1 MRFRSFLREEGD
13 MTYRVHG
20 VLDIN
25 FQGLDLN
32 CGYYCLEALMRNRHG
47 NPYGATVT
55 VAPAWNAGNNRFEA
69 TYGAAKIAHDPAV
82 LAHMGTWYK
91 IGFDPDDHAAAYGLV
106 PIPIP
111 GTANGWE
118 TELRN
123 YGPLIVAGHIGAV
136 RIIPMHSAG
145 HFVLVIGVDA
155 NDEIEYLDPLRPWNA
170 YNTGIPTMDVAG
182 FNALAYNVIA
192 AAH

>member
-1 MRFRSFLREEGD
+1 

-20 VLDIN
+20 VLDIH

-47 NPYGATVT
+47 TPHGAAVT
-55 VAPAWNAGNNRFEA
+55 VAPAWNAVTHRYEA
-69 TYGAAKIAHDPAV
+69 TYGAPNAAHDAAV
-82 LAHMGTWYK
+82 ADHMGTWYK
-91 IGFDPDDHAAAYGLV
+91 IGFNPGAHAAAYGLV
-106 PIPIP
+106 GIPTP
-111 GTANGWE
+111 ATANDWE
-118 TELRN
+118 TELRH

-136 RIIPMHSAG
+136 RIIPLQEAG

-170 YNTGIPTMDVAG
+170 YNVGIPTMDVAG
-182 FNALAYNVIA
+182 FNALTSRVIA